1 MRNLLAFHHVRVL
14 LFYLRDSE
22 LSMTQKSKSFSTETK
37 LVQELATIFDEKEL
51 TELELETDDISI
63 RLSRGQTGQ
72 QIATMPQQVMA
83 PATQQ
88 AAAVKV
94 PAPALAS
101 EASATPASADL
112 STHEGAVLSPM
123 VGTVYRAPEPGAAD
137 FINEGDAVKKGQT
150 LFIVEAMKVMNPII
164 APLDGKVI
172 KILVDNAQPIEFEQP
187 LAIIE

>member
-1 MRNLLAFHHVRVL
+1 
-14 LFYLRDSE
+14 
-22 LSMTQKSKSFSTETK
+22 MTPKSKSFSTETK

-72 QIATMPQQVMA
+72 QIASIPQQVMS
-83 PATQQ
+83 PAAQQ
-88 AAAVKV
+88 AAAVNV
-94 PAPALAS
+94 SPPALVS
-101 EASATPASADL
+101 EPSVTPASADF
-112 STHEGAVLSPM
+112 SAHEGAVLSPM

-164 APLDGKVI
+164 APSDGKVI
-172 KILVDNAQPIEFEQP
+172 RILVDNAQPIEFDQP